1 MTRSLT
7 RTILTL
13 LAVLV
18 AAGTVFF
25 HLVEGWSLL
34 DAYFFTVVTLSTVGY
49 GNLVPVTAAGKIG
62 TTVLIFLGI
71 GVFAL
76 AIQHIGETAVRRRA
90 RRIKAKQRVSTERP
104 GQKDTA
110 T

>member
-1 MTRSLT
+1 MPMPPAISR
-7 RTILTL
+7 
-13 LAVLV
+13 
-18 AAGTVFF
+18 AACRGPRVNSFS
-25 HLVEGWSLL
+25 GGSMR
-34 DAYFFTVVTLSTVGY
+34 
-49 GNLVPVTAAGKIG
+49 NLVPVTAAGKIG